1 MNDSTPKRTKFKRR
15 IGNPPKHGAGAI
27 VYRKEIIE
35 QFPELVRYARECR
48 ADLASDLAPGGEQ
61 TLSAA
66 KRIILDRLNSK
77 ILTAGLLDIYMGQ
90 HGILRRDRLEAKVLE
105 AEPALES
112 WLHVNRAIL
121 RDLMAL
127 GLERVELKEK
137 VMTIEE
143 LTLVARKESW
153 AMDEAAR
160 KAREPD
166 IASPE
171 ANGEGSDDKRDKE
184 NES

>member
-1 MNDSTPKRTKFKRR
+1 MSKRKTAPHRGPGR
-15 IGNPPKHGAGAI
+15 QVKHGAYSI
-27 VYRKEIIE
+27 VYREEMVKRH
-35 QFPELVRYARECR
+35 PELARYVQDCHNALL
-48 ADLASDLAPGGEQ
+48 ADLAPEGPE

-66 KRIILDRLNSK
+66 KTLLLDRC
-77 ILTAGLLDIYMGQ
+77 TAALLMAGQLEIYLGTHGL
-90 HGILRRDRLEAKVLE
+90 LRRDRLDQKILE

-143 LTLVARKESW
+143 LTLVARTESW